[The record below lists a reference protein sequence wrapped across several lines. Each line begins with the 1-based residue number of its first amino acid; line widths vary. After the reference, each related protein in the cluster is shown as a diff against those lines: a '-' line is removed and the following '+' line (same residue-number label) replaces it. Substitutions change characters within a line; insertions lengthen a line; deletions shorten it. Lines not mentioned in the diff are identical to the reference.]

1 MLNEKLDEY
10 LKNDYYPFHM
20 PGAKRS
26 SILRNDLPYK
36 RDLTEIIGFDNLN
49 DPKEILHD
57 LEVNLAN
64 IYNVNEIVI
73 STNGST
79 CGLLASIRSLTYK
92 NKKILIQRTC
102 HKAVYNAIEVFNLDV
117 DYIDIVTNEINA
129 VIDIDY
135 VDLEKSLKNDQY
147 AAVLITS
154 PSYEGY
160 ILDLDK
166 IYKICKKNYTPL
178 LVDLA
183 HGSHFILENFYS
195 TAFDIA
201 ITSFHKNLSGLT
213 PSAGVLI
220 NNKSLA
226 KEVRRNMAIFQTSS
240 PSYVIMQSIDEMI
253 ENFDKFSI
261 LYKYLNKNFN

>member
-1 MLNEKLDEY
+1 MLNEKLDKY
-10 LKNDYYPFHM
+10 LKKDYYPFHM

-36 RDLTEIIGFDNLN
+36 RDLTEIDGFDNLN

-64 IYNVNEIVI
+64 IYNVNETVI

-79 CGLLASIRSLTYK
+79 CGILASIRSLTYK

-117 DYIDIVTNEINA
+117 DYINIVTNKINS
-129 VIDIDY
+129 VMDIDY
-135 VDLEKSLKNDQY
+135 TGLEKSLKNDQY

-160 ILDLDK
+160 VLDLDK
-166 IYKICKKNYTPL
+166 IYKICKKNNTPL

-183 HGSHFILENFYS
+183 HGSHFILEDFYS

-201 ITSFHKNLSGLT
+201 ITSFHKNL
-213 PSAGVLI
+213 
-220 NNKSLA
+220 
-226 KEVRRNMAIFQTSS
+226 
-240 PSYVIMQSIDEMI
+240 
-253 ENFDKFSI
+253 
-261 LYKYLNKNFN
+261 